1 MPLRPII
8 SGIHAPTAL
17 TSEFLNNL
25 QAPIYL
31 EVARESTFIN
41 STYVAQKLH
50 QHIANGYLKST
61 TKFIVADVKNLYTV
75 IPREGARITLMRF
88 LEKYSNKG
96 KIGTLSID
104 HIWKM
109 ARLILENNYFV
120 YNDKCYKQI
129 RGGAMGSA
137 STQVY
142 ANIYMLEWE

>member
-8 SGIHAPTAL
+8 AGTHAPTAL
-17 TSEFLNNL
+17 ISKFLNNL
-25 QAPIYL
+25 LASIYS

-41 STYVAQKLH
+41 STPVARKSQ
-50 QHIANGYLKST
+50 QYMTNGYLKST

-75 IPREGARITLMRF
+75 IPPEGGRIALMRF
-88 LEKYSNKG
+88 LEKYSDKG
-96 KIGTLSID
+96 KIGTFSID

-129 RGGAMGSA
+129 R
-137 STQVY
+137 
-142 ANIYMLEWE
+142 